1 MKLINK
7 SIAITLNIIYLIIT
21 IAFAANIDPDIY
33 VIVTTSIVILSAI
46 VSLLINIIVLKKDPY
61 SANFKYI
68 SIISFL
74 ITYGLTLFLTKNDYI
89 YTIAFTIVCTYILY
103 FDLDL
108 ITKTVVTLCIL
119 NIISVIKCLIV
130 GHMPTGI
137 AIDYATLFLQLASIV
152 IFCAFSYFITKK
164 SNHINNSKLEIIKE
178 QKTQTEEILHNVIQ
192 AIEILRNNITNGT
205 TVINHLTESNAI
217 SNQHINTLNT
227 ANNITAKSVT
237 KQSEISEQIK
247 TEIINIEKNI
257 QSIIETTKEA
267 TTELDL
273 SNSHIKE
280 LEQHS
285 NDITNYNEKVL
296 ASINNFMNKT
306 KQVKNIASGIVEI
319 SSQTNSLAI
328 CAAIESARAGEA
340 GKGFLVVS
348 DEIRNL
354 AEQTKALTTDI
365 TNVISFLEE
374 NIKNTSQVVLNVV
387 NSIYSENLT
396 IKNSMKYFKIL
407 TNNIYGLNKDMNA
420 ILNSTYEMIS
430 FNKELDNHISQ
441 LNSST
446 KDLSTITEDAIISNK
461 EYETKSND
469 AKDIIN
475 MLLSS
480 ANQLEKYI

>member
-7 SIAITLNIIYLIIT
+7 SVAITLNTIYLIIT
-21 IAFAANIDPDIY
+21 IAFAANIDPNIH

-46 VSLLINIIVLKKDPY
+46 AALVINIVILKKDPY
-61 SANFKYI
+61 NTNFKYI
-68 SIISFL
+68 SIINFL
-74 ITYGLTLFLTKNDYI
+74 VTYGLTLFLTKNDYI
-89 YTIAFTIVCTYILY
+89 YTIAFTIVCIYILY
-103 FDLDL
+103 FDLNL
-108 ITKTVVTLCIL
+108 ITKTVATLCIL
-119 NIISVIKCLIV
+119 NLISVIKCLIT

-164 SNHINNSKLEIIKE
+164 SNAINKSKIDIIEE
-178 QKTQTEEILHNVIQ
+178 QKSQTEEILNNIIQ
-192 AIEILRNNITNGT
+192 TIETLRNNITNGT
-205 TVINHLTESNAI
+205 AIINHITEKNTVSNE
-217 SNQHINTLNT
+217 HINILNT
-227 ANNITAKSVT
+227 TNNITATSVN

-247 TEIINIEKNI
+247 TQINNIEHNI

-267 TTELDL
+267 TTELDI
-273 SNSHIKE
+273 SHSHMKE
-280 LEQHS
+280 LELHS

-296 ASINNFMNKT
+296 ASINNFVSKT
-306 KQVKNIASGIVEI
+306 EQVKNIASGIVEI

-365 TNVISFLEE
+365 TNVISSLEE

-387 NSIYSENLT
+387 DSIYNENLT
-396 IKNSMKYFKIL
+396 IKNSMKYFKVL
-407 TNNIYGLNKDMNA
+407 TNNIHGLNKDMNA
-420 ILNSTYEMIS
+420 ILNSTYEMIT
-430 FNKELDNHISQ
+430 FNKEIDNHISQ

-446 KDLSTITEDAIISNK
+446 KNLSTITENAIVSNK

-469 AKDIIN
+469 AKDIMD

-480 ANQLEKYI
+480 AEQLEKYI

>member
-1 MKLINK
+1 
-7 SIAITLNIIYLIIT
+7 
-21 IAFAANIDPDIY
+21 
-33 VIVTTSIVILSAI
+33 
-46 VSLLINIIVLKKDPY
+46 
-61 SANFKYI
+61 
-68 SIISFL
+68 
-74 ITYGLTLFLTKNDYI
+74 
-89 YTIAFTIVCTYILY
+89 
-103 FDLDL
+103 
-108 ITKTVVTLCIL
+108 
-119 NIISVIKCLIV
+119 
-130 GHMPTGI
+130 MPTGI

-164 SNHINNSKLEIIKE
+164 SNNINNSKLEIIKE

-192 AIEILRNNITNGT
+192 AIETLRNNITNGT
-205 TVINHLTESNAI
+205 TIINHLTESNAI

-227 ANNITAKSVT
+227 ANNTTAKSVT

-296 ASINNFMNKT
+296 ASINNFMNKIE
-306 KQVKNIASGIVEI
+306 QVKNIASGIVEI

-328 CAAIESARAGEA
+328 CAAIESARAGES

-354 AEQTKALTTDI
+354 AEQTTALTTDI

-407 TNNIYGLNKDMNA
+407 TNNIHGLNKDMNA

-441 LNSST
+441 LNLST